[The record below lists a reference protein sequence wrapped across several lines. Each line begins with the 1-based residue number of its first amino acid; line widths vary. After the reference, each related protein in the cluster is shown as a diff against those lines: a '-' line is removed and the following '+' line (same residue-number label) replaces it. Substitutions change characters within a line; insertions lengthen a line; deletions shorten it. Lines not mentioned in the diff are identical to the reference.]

1 VLGDVRGKGLMAGL
15 ELVADRETK
24 APLNPKAM
32 AKIAE
37 VAYESGV
44 MIRVTGN
51 IIILSPPL
59 IISAADVE
67 EIAAGLDAG
76 LAAA

>member
-1 VLGDVRGKGLMAGL
+1 
-15 ELVADRETK
+15 
-24 APLNPKAM
+24 
-32 AKIAE
+32 
-37 VAYESGV
+37 